1 MIRSLWTAR
10 TGLDAQ
16 QTNLDVISHN
26 LANVSTSGYKRER
39 VVFEDLLYQTLR
51 QPGAQHTQQN
61 EIGTGLQVGLGVRP
75 IAVAKNFTQGTPQE
89 TNNDLDIM
97 INGNGFLQIEMP
109 DGSIAYTRAGN
120 FSRDSQGNMVM
131 SGTGYPL
138 ADGINLPQD
147 AVRVNI
153 SNDGVVSAVISGQ
166 AAPVQVGTIQLAM
179 FINPDGLS
187 NSSENLYTETAT
199 SGPPNI
205 VQPGTNSSGTL
216 KQGWIENS
224 NVNVANEL
232 VNMIITQRAYEL
244 NSKAVTTSDQMLGRL
259 TQM

>member
-26 LANVSTSGYKRER
+26 LANVSTAGYKRER
-39 VVFEDLLYQTLR
+39 VVFEDLLYQTIR

-61 EIGTGLQVGLGVRP
+61 QIGTGLQVGLGVRP

-89 TNNDLDIM
+89 TQNDLDVM
-97 INGNGFLQIEMP
+97 IQGDGFLQVQMP
-109 DGSIAYTRAGN
+109 DGTIAYTRAGTL
-120 FSRDSQGNMVM
+120 SRDSQGNVVM

-138 ADGINLPQD
+138 ADGINLPQN
-147 AVRVNI
+147 ATQVTI
-153 SNDGVVSAVISGQ
+153 SNDGVVSAIIPGQ
-166 AAPVQVGTIQLAM
+166 QTPVQVGNIQLAM
-179 FINPDGLS
+179 FINPDGLH
-187 NSSENLYTETAT
+187 NSSENLYTETAA
-199 SGPPNI
+199 SGPPNV
-205 VQPGTNSSGTL
+205 VQPGTNNAGTL

-244 NSKAVTTSDQMLGRL
+244 NSKAVSTSDQMLGRL
-259 TQM
+259 TQL